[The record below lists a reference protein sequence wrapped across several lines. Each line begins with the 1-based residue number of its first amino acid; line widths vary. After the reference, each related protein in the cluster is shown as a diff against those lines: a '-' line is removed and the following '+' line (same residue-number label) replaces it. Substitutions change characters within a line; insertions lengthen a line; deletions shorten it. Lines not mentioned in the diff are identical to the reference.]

1 MSFAEVVDV
10 ILLQINGGSLSID
23 SAVQRPEIEEY
34 FPTAMSNAWL
44 LLAKQTG
51 AKRGALAMSNAFA
64 EIYGSFDLQTTQE
77 GSLRYV
83 SLPGVVVDY
92 SGVPLVA
99 DVIVGNCRH
108 IRVST
113 KSILITAMF
122 DAFWPLNSTNEEGD
136 DVTRLYLKCAQPPKS
151 VYVSAALLPS
161 ASRPDEK
168 VMAPDGVIQVAIDEV
183 VTKFR
188 PQRQMPNDTAA
199 DLSDVNSV
207 PK

>member
-1 MSFAEVVDV
+1 MSFAEAVD
-10 ILLQINGGSLSID
+10 ICLLQINGGSISID

-34 FPTAMSNAWL
+34 FPSALTNAWL

-51 AKRGALAMSNAFA
+51 AKRGALAMPNAFA
-64 EIYGSFDLQTTQE
+64 EIYGSFELTTTQE

-92 SGVPLVA
+92 MGVPLVS

-108 IRVST
+108 LRVST
-113 KSILITAMF
+113 KSSLMTAMF
-122 DAFWPLNSTNEEGD
+122 DAYWPLRSVSDDGD
-136 DVTRLYLKCAQPPKS
+136 DVTRLYLKCSEPPKS

-161 ASRPDEK
+161 ALRPDEK
-168 VMAPDGVIQVAIDEV
+168 IMAPDGVLQVAIDEV
-183 VTKFR
+183 VSKFR

-199 DLSDVNSV
+199 DLSDVNTV